1 MTTTVPAPAL
11 PGTREWRLG
20 LPAWIHDARGAELLL
35 RFVTPADAGAI
46 RGLHARCSEQA
57 LRWRYFGGGAQVEHL
72 LTWIFDETRS
82 EAVTAW
88 SQGQLVA
95 VGNLLLPDA
104 SGVGEVA
111 FLVEDAWQGR
121 GSDRRWSTSSPTG
134 AGTTVQA
141 CCMPT
146 CRSTTA
152 GCGCCWPGAAGSARS
167 LVATTAWTS
176 CSPTDRRP
184 GRPGWPSRGRSRECA
199 RSRP

>member
-121 GSDRRWSTSSPTG
+121 GG
-134 AGTTVQA
+134 QA
-141 CCMPT
+141 
-146 CRSTTA
+146 
-152 GCGCCWPGAAGSARS
+152 
-167 LVATTAWTS
+167 
-176 CSPTDRRP
+176 
-184 GRPGWPSRGRSRECA
+184 
-199 RSRP
+199 

>member
-72 LTWIFDETRS
+72 LTWIFEETRS

-121 GSDRRWSTSSPTG
+121 GIGSTLVDVVTDRGRDHG
-134 AGTTVQA
+134 AGLLHADVSLDNGRMRVLLA
-141 CCMPT
+141 RRGWAGKVVGGDYCMD
-146 CRSTTA
+146 
-152 GCGCCWPGAAGSARS
+152 
-167 LVATTAWTS
+167 LVLS
-176 CSPTDRRP
+176 D
-184 GRPGWPSRGRSRECA
+184 
-199 RSRP
+199 

>member
-35 RFVTPADAGAI
+35 RFVTPADEGAI

-121 GSDRRWSTSSPTG
+121 GI
-134 AGTTVQA
+134 
-141 CCMPT
+141 
-146 CRSTTA
+146 
-152 GCGCCWPGAAGSARS
+152 GSALVDLITDLGRDEGCRCLHADVS
-167 LVATTAWTS
+167 L
-176 CSPTDRRP
+176 DN
-184 GRPGWPSRGRSRECA
+184 GRMRVLFAKRHWHGTVVDGDYSMDLPLS
-199 RSRP
+199 